1 MSVSSCPAG
10 ASAGWPRNAGC
21 YPCRARRA
29 NLGSAPPRQSAVL
42 LTLFQRQQELLL
54 LLTRRTERTRHHK
67 GQIAFPGGAR
77 DPEDGSLWG
86 TALREAKEEVGL
98 RPADVELLG
107 VLSPLH
113 VPASNSDIH
122 PFVGWVQTPPTVWI
136 AAPDE
141 VAEVIELPLR
151 ALRDQAARMETTW
164 ALTDRVARVPH
175 YVYGGQ
181 RVWGATAMI
190 LSELEVLLAAL
201 EPPRQG
207 DT

>member
-1 MSVSSCPAG
+1 MLPLPR
-10 ASAGWPRNAGC
+10 SARQSGV
-21 YPCRARRA
+21 
-29 NLGSAPPRQSAVL
+29 APPRQSAVL
-42 LTLFQRQQELLL
+42 LTLFLREKELLL

-67 GQIAFPGGAR
+67 GQIALPGGAR

-86 TALREAKEEVGL
+86 TALREAEEEVGL
-98 RPADVELLG
+98 HPADVELLG
-107 VLSPLH
+107 ALSPLY
-113 VPASNSDIH
+113 VSASNFFVH
-122 PFVGWVQTPPTVWI
+122 PFVGWVQAPPTAWI

-151 ALRDQAARMETTW
+151 ALTDPAVRAEATW
-164 ALTDRVARVPH
+164 PLADRVARVPH
-175 YVYGGQ
+175 YVYGEQ

-201 EPPRQG
+201 APPKQG